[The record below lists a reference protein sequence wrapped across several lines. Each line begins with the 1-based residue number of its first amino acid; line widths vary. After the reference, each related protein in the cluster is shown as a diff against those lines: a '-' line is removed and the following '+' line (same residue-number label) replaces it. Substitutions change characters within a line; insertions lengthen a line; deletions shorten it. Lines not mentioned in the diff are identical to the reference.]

1 MADTKI
7 VRDLLAK
14 AVKSMAGIE
23 SARLDAEILLASSM
37 NIDRTSLYAYP
48 EREVPDQAVT
58 HFDFLLS
65 RRNQHYPVAYLIGS
79 KEFWSL
85 KFKVDRNTLIPR
97 PETECLVETALEF
110 IPENQTYK
118 ILDLGTGSGAI
129 ALAIA
134 RERPETNVLA
144 IDLSEEVLQISRD
157 NAREHDIA
165 NVEFLRSDWFS
176 ELQNKQFNMIVCNPP
191 YVESSDS
198 GFTSGEIRHEPRLAL
213 DGGQHGMQVITYL
226 IPAARKFL
234 KPKGQ
239 LILEHGKQ
247 QAKDI
252 RDLFTA
258 SRYQEIYTRQDY
270 AGLDRLSFA
279 QRI

>member
-1 MADTKI
+1 MT
-7 VRDLLAK
+7 
-14 AVKSMAGIE
+14 GIE

-37 NIDRTSLYAYP
+37 NIDRARLYAYP
-48 EREVPDQAVT
+48 ERKVPDQAVA
-58 HFDFLLS
+58 HFNFLLS
-65 RRNQHYPVAYLIGS
+65 RRNQHYPVAYLLGS
-79 KEFWSL
+79 KEFWSIKL
-85 KFKVDRNTLIPR
+85 KVDQNTLIPR

-110 IPENQTYK
+110 IPENLTYD

-134 RERPETNVLA
+134 RERPEANVLA
-144 IDLSEEVLQISRD
+144 IDLSEEALQIARG

-165 NVEFLRSDWFS
+165 NIEFLRSDWFS
-176 ELQNKQFNMIVCNPP
+176 EIHNKQFNMIVCNPP

-198 GFTSGEIRHEPRLAL
+198 GFTSGELRHEPRLAL
-213 DGGQHGMQVITYL
+213 DGGQDGMQVISYL

-234 KPKGQ
+234 KPTGH
-239 LILEHGKQ
+239 LILEHGMQ

-252 RDLFTA
+252 RVLFTA
-258 SRYQEIYTRQDY
+258 NRYQEIYTRQDY
-270 AGLDRLSFA
+270 SGLDRLSFA